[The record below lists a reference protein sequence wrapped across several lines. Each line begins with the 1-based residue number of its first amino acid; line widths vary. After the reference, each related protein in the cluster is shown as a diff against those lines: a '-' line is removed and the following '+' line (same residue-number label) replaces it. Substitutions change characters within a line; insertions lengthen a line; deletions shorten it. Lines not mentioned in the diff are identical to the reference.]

1 MAEQNG
7 FLQVFVRTAGGS
19 IPVEG
24 ARVRVEGA
32 TLVRELVTD
41 RSGRTARIPLPA
53 PAASASLTAGGR
65 TPFALY
71 RVTTEKEGFYRQ
83 VTENVPVFA
92 GVGSLQP
99 VTLVGL
105 AEYGGITLVPK
116 SATDTVIQD
125 PQVLN
130 RPEE

>member
-7 FLQVFVRTAGGS
+7 YLQVFVRTAGGS
-19 IPVEG
+19 LPVEG
-24 ARVRVEGA
+24 ARVLVESA
-32 TLVRELVTD
+32 TLSRELTTD

-53 PAASASLTAGGR
+53 PSAAASLTAGAK

-92 GVGSLQP
+92 GIGSLQP
-99 VTLVGL
+99 VMLIGL
-105 AEYGGITLVPK
+105 AEYGSEDLVPK
-116 SATDTVIQD
+116 DSTDTVPSD
-125 PQVLN
+125 PQGLN
-130 RPEE
+130 RP

>member
-19 IPVEG
+19 LPVEG

-32 TLVRELVTD
+32 TLLRELTTD

-53 PAASASLTAGGR
+53 PAAAGSLTAGTR

-71 RVTTEKEGFYRQ
+71 RVRVEKEGFYPQ
-83 VTENVPVFA
+83 LTENVPVFA

-99 VTLVGL
+99 VTLIGL
-105 AEYGGITLVPK
+105 AEYGSDALVPEG
-116 SATDTVIQD
+116 TDTVPVD
-125 PQVLN
+125 PQALN
-130 RPEE
+130 RP

>member
-19 IPVEG
+19 LPVEG
-24 ARVRVEGA
+24 ARVLVESA
-32 TLVRELVTD
+32 TLVRELTTD

-53 PAASASLTAGGR
+53 PAAASSLTAGAP

-99 VTLVGL
+99 VTLIGL
-105 AEYGGITLVPK
+105 AEYGSDALVPK
-116 SATDTVIQD
+116 ASTDTVTSD
-125 PQVLN
+125 PQGLN
-130 RPEE
+130 RP